1 MTTFVLT
8 CGGASTPE
16 PLQAL
21 PGAAVGA
28 RPGKPEV
35 NPPLTGVTRLIVV
48 GGGDQPDADL
58 AAVLTRLLRT
68 ERLHIELA
76 YVAPRPTPA
85 TRVWSLASGQ
95 EAALRAGREPAVSL
109 PLVRDDAGQALVARA
124 SLAGPGGAKITGESY
139 VDSVLL
145 FSGNVDQVLI
155 EPTLDGLRAAL
166 PRRWRQR
173 WVAGRAV
180 QTGSTGMALTR
191 DGVTHDRVVNR
202 STFYRHTQ
210 DWLLVR

>member
-35 NPPLTGVTRLIVV
+35 DPPLSGVTRLIVV

-95 EAALRAGREPAVSL
+95 EAALRAVRAPAVSL

-124 SLAGPGGAKITGESY
+124 SLAGPNGAKITGESY

-145 FSGNVDQVLI
+145 FSGNVGQILI
-155 EPTLDGLRAAL
+155 EPTLEGLRAAL
-166 PRRWRQR
+166 PRHWRQR